1 MLTGYAF
8 GTLHIPLSEID
19 TDARTNRLYID
30 LNGKLDADRIDD
42 AAAETV
48 AAATDLDDGFDV
60 VTDLTGFRPP
70 SPEAARPIKRAQ
82 EELVE
87 MGVDRVVRVVDDDTS
102 RVVVNAFERRS
113 RDVGYSGETADSVAA
128 AERLLDDDSVAG
140 YADDA
145 SLSA

>member
-1 MLTGYAF
+1 MF
-8 GTLHIPLSEID
+8 EIE
-19 TDARTNRLYID
+19 TDARTSRLYID
-30 LNGKLDADRIDD
+30 LNGKLDADTIDD

-82 EELVE
+82 GKLVE
-87 MGVDRVVRVVDDDTS
+87 LGVDRVVRVVDDDTS

-113 RDVGYSGETADSVAA
+113 HDVGYSGETADSVAA